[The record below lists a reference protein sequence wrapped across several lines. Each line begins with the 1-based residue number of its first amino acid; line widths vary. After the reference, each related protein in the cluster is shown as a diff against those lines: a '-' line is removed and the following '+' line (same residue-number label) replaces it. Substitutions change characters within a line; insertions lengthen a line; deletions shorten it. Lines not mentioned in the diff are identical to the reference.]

1 MQCALL
7 YLVSY
12 DVVHPS
18 GFALDVVP
26 GFWEGGCAI
35 ARNDAGYRVSISVP
49 ARRKVVRS
57 GGLQLVKEI

>member
-1 MQCALL
+1 M
-7 YLVSY
+7 SY